1 MDKPIFSWSKT
12 WAPKD
17 NEDRSVY
24 AIITHKGGV
33 DSFTMVTK
41 EKHEV
46 TVPVTVTP
54 RTESNE
60 D

>member
-1 MDKPIFSWSKT
+1 MDKPIFSGSKT

-24 AIITHKGGV
+24 AIIAHKSGV

-46 TVPVTVTP
+46 TVTP

-60 D
+60 ELLT